1 MLSHKSRRFAKE
13 MRLIL
18 AIALSF
24 LCASL
29 HAQPVQGPA
38 PAPGSGSFL
47 LLRVGG
53 GFYLTGADLAKG
65 FPQFASLPVGLY
77 YKSSSNITLGIN
89 HMPFWGNKVKYNN
102 LFGDVIG
109 PSGEILD
116 QNGFPTIIRYYMRG
130 NSTTFTAG
138 KLFGGKPGKP
148 GQFEV
153 ALGAGFMQHY
163 VKMQFDAG
171 RTPQLEGEYTKG
183 YDRLTNGLQ
192 LVQHFR
198 WHYLNPETI
207 SLFAGLDVSQGFTK
221 NRRSWNFSDYGPDNS
236 LHFDFYTGISAGIII
251 PLSLKSQAQDNP
263 KYFD

>member
-1 MLSHKSRRFAKE
+1 
-13 MRLIL
+13 MRSLLFIGL
-18 AIALSF
+18 LLVSAALR
-24 LCASL
+24 
-29 HAQPVQGPA
+29 AQPVQGPQ
-38 PAPGSGSFL
+38 PAPGRGSFL

-65 FPQFASLPVGLY
+65 FPQFASLPTGLY
-77 YKSSSNITLGIN
+77 FKSARNLTLGIN
-89 HMPFWGNKVKYNN
+89 HTPFWGNKVSYNN
-102 LFGDVIG
+102 LFGDMLG

-130 NSTTFTAG
+130 NSTTLTAG
-138 KLFGGKPGKP
+138 KLLGGKPGKP
-148 GQFEV
+148 RQFEI
-153 ALGAGFMQHY
+153 ALGAGFMQHF

-171 RTPQLEGEYTKG
+171 RTPQLEGEYAKG

-207 SLFAGLDVSQGFTK
+207 SLFAGLDISQGFTK
-221 NRRSWNFSDYGPDNS
+221 NRRSWNYGDHGPDKD

-251 PLSLKSQAQDNP
+251 PLSLKSQTQDNP